1 MVLMSSIVRI
11 KFWNPDTYAELTSA
25 DPSGSGM
32 LLTLWGK
39 ETNGTYVVSIPSV
52 DLITNQID
60 FRDFTDDSR

>member
-25 DPSGSGM
+25 DPFGSGM

-39 ETNGTYVVSIPSV
+39 ETNGTYVVSMRDEIFIPK
-52 DLITNQID
+52 L
-60 FRDFTDDSR
+60 FLSRPKYL